1 MTENNNI
8 TEDNAQNLNTAT
20 TSNTEDSRVIAVTK
34 ESLWY
39 IDNYV
44 LIRDYYDR
52 TVSRIAARCI
62 RKGNIAVEEY
72 PFYSYI
78 VDVLEELCETG
89 DYIISHTELHPFVEK
104 KIKGGVKALED
115 NLSLYKQELERNA
128 SVEMTA
134 RNDADLSAAKE
145 AFSGFTDQADNKPTA
160 GAGQSIDDVV
170 AKLMAEQ
177 NKLIEEKDKKDENV

>member
-1 MTENNNI
+1 MVE
-8 TEDNAQNLNTAT
+8 
-20 TSNTEDSRVIAVTK
+20 TSNTVVTK

-62 RKGNIAVEEY
+62 RKGNIAVEDY

-78 VDVLEELCETG
+78 IDVLDELCEIG
-89 DYIISHTELHPFVEK
+89 DYIIEHKELHPYVEK
-104 KIKGGVKALED
+104 KVKGGVEALAN
-115 NLSLYKQELERNA
+115 NLSLYKKELENNS
-128 SVEMTA
+128 SVEMNA
-134 RNDADLSAAKE
+134 RKDADLSAVKD
-145 AFSGFTDQADNKPTA
+145 AFSGFTNQANSPLG

-170 AKLMAEQ
+170 AKLMAQ
-177 NKLIEEKDKKDENV
+177 QGDVNQKKDTTDE

>member
-1 MTENNNI
+1 MS
-8 TEDNAQNLNTAT
+8 DNDELT
-20 TSNTEDSRVIAVTK
+20 VTK

-62 RKGNIAVEEY
+62 RKGNIAVEDY
-72 PFYSYI
+72 PFYPYI
-78 VDVLEELCETG
+78 IDVLEELCETG
-89 DYIISHTELHPFVEK
+89 DYIIQHRELHPFVEK
-104 KIKGGVKALED
+104 KIKGGVQALEK
-115 NLSLYKQELERNA
+115 NLSLYKQELVRNS
-128 SVEMTA
+128 SVDMAAKKDE
-134 RNDADLSAAKE
+134 DLSAAKD
-145 AFSGFTDQADNKPTA
+145 AFSGFTDQSDDPTK

-177 NKLIEEKDKKDENV
+177 EKIIQNQEDKDD

>member
-1 MTENNNI
+1 MTENNEV
-8 TEDNAQNLNTAT
+8 T
-20 TSNTEDSRVIAVTK
+20 VTK
-34 ESLWY
+34 ESLWH

-78 VDVLEELCETG
+78 IDVLDELCETG
-89 DYIISHTELHPFVEK
+89 DYIISHKELHPYVEK

-115 NLSLYKQELERNA
+115 NLSLYKQELDRNA
-128 SVEMTA
+128 SVEMTV
-134 RNDADLSAAKE
+134 RTDSDLSAAKS
-145 AFSGFTDQADNKPTA
+145 AFDGFTNQADTPTS

-177 NKLIEEKDKKDENV
+177 EKLIKTKDESDENA

>member
-1 MTENNNI
+1 MENDNN
-8 TEDNAQNLNTAT
+8 
-20 TSNTEDSRVIAVTK
+20 VAVTK

-62 RKGNIAVEEY
+62 RQGNIAVEDY
-72 PFYSYI
+72 PFFAYI
-78 VDVLEELCETG
+78 IDVLEELCETG
-89 DYIISHTELHPFVEK
+89 DYIIEHKELHPFVEK
-104 KIKGGVKALED
+104 KIKGGISALQD

-128 SVEMTA
+128 SAEMA
-134 RNDADLSAAKE
+134 AKKDADLSAAKE
-145 AFSGFTDQADNKPTA
+145 AFGEFTDQSQDNIL
-160 GAGQSIDDVV
+160 GGGQSIDDVV

-177 NKLIEEKDKKDENV
+177 KNGIDTKEDDND

>member
-1 MTENNNI
+1 MA
-8 TEDNAQNLNTAT
+8 DNDEI
-20 TSNTEDSRVIAVTK
+20 SVTK

-62 RKGNIAVEEY
+62 RMGNIAVEDY
-72 PFYSYI
+72 PFYPYI
-78 VDVLEELCETG
+78 IDVLNELCETG
-89 DYIISHTELHPFVEK
+89 DYIIGHKELHPYVEK
-104 KIKGGVKALED
+104 KIKGGVAALEK
-115 NLSLYKQELERNA
+115 NLSLYKQELERNS
-128 SVEMTA
+128 SVDMAAKKE
-134 RNDADLSAAKE
+134 ADLSAAKD
-145 AFSGFTDQADNKPTA
+145 AFGGFTDQSDDPTK

-177 NKLIEEKDKKDENV
+177 EKIIQKKEENDE

>member
-1 MTENNNI
+1 M
-8 TEDNAQNLNTAT
+8 A
-20 TSNTEDSRVIAVTK
+20 EDSDIAVTK

-62 RKGNIAVEEY
+62 RKGNIAIEDY
-72 PFYSYI
+72 PFYPYI

-89 DYIISHTELHPFVEK
+89 DYILEHKELHPFVEK
-104 KIKGGVKALED
+104 KIKGGIEALKN
-115 NLSLYKQELERNA
+115 NLSLYKEECERN
-128 SVEMTA
+128 STVEMNVA
-134 RNDADLSAAKE
+134 KDADLSAAKD
-145 AFSGFTDQADNKPTA
+145 AFSGFTDQADDPIK

-170 AKLMAEQ
+170 AKLVAEQ
-177 NKLIEEKDKKDENV
+177 EQLIKKKEETDE

>member
-1 MTENNNI
+1 MAETDEI
-8 TEDNAQNLNTAT
+8 
-20 TSNTEDSRVIAVTK
+20 SVTK

-39 IDNYV
+39 IDNYI

-62 RKGNIAVEEY
+62 RKGNIAVEDY
-72 PFYSYI
+72 PFFPYI

-89 DYIISHTELHPFVEK
+89 DYIIEHTELHPYVEK
-104 KIKGGVKALED
+104 KIKGGVQALKE
-115 NLSLYKQELERNA
+115 NLSLYKEELERN
-128 SVEMTA
+128 STVEMNVA
-134 RNDADLSAAKE
+134 KDADLSAAKD
-145 AFSGFTDQADNKPTA
+145 AFGGFTDQAEDPTK

-177 NKLIEEKDKKDENV
+177 EQIIQQKEENDE

>member
-1 MTENNNI
+1 MAEN
-8 TEDNAQNLNTAT
+8 D
-20 TSNTEDSRVIAVTK
+20 VIAATK

-62 RKGNIAVEEY
+62 RQGNIAVEDY
-72 PFYSYI
+72 PFYPYI
-78 VDVLEELCETG
+78 IDVLEELCETG
-89 DYIISHTELHPFVEK
+89 DYILEHKELHPFVEK
-104 KIKGGVKALED
+104 KIKGGISALEK
-115 NLSLYKQELERNA
+115 NLDLYKQELIRNS
-128 SVEMTA
+128 SVDMA
-134 RNDADLSAAKE
+134 AKKAADLADAKD
-145 AFSGFTDQADNKPTA
+145 AFSGFTDQADNPTK

-177 NKLIEEKDKKDENV
+177 EKLIQKKEESDE

>member
-1 MTENNNI
+1 MAENDEI
-8 TEDNAQNLNTAT
+8 E
-20 TSNTEDSRVIAVTK
+20 ITK

-62 RKGNIAVEEY
+62 RQGNIAVEDY
-72 PFYSYI
+72 PFYPYI
-78 VDVLEELCETG
+78 IDVLEELCETG
-89 DYIISHTELHPFVEK
+89 DYILEHKELHPYVEK
-104 KIKGGVKALED
+104 KIKGGVGALEQ
-115 NLSLYKQELERNA
+115 NLSLYKQELERNS
-128 SVEMTA
+128 SVEM
-134 RNDADLSAAKE
+134 NVEKDSDLSAAKD
-145 AFSGFTDQADNKPTA
+145 AFGGFTDQSDDPTK

-177 NKLIEEKDKKDENV
+177 GQLIQKEEEKNDE

>member
-1 MTENNNI
+1 MAEND
-8 TEDNAQNLNTAT
+8 T
-20 TSNTEDSRVIAVTK
+20 IAVTK

-62 RKGNIAVEEY
+62 RKGNVAIEDY
-72 PFYSYI
+72 PFFPYI
-78 VDVLEELCETG
+78 IDVLDELCETG
-89 DYIISHTELHPFVEK
+89 DYILSHKELHPYVEK
-104 KIKGGVKALED
+104 KIKGGVNALEN
-115 NLSLYKQELERNA
+115 NLSLYKQELEKNS

-134 RNDADLSAAKE
+134 KKDADLSVAKDI
-145 AFSGFTDQADNKPTA
+145 FSGFTDQADDPTK

-170 AKLMAEQ
+170 AKLVAEQ
-177 NKLIEEKDKKDENV
+177 EKIISKKEDGNE

>member
-1 MTENNNI
+1 MSETDEI
-8 TEDNAQNLNTAT
+8 
-20 TSNTEDSRVIAVTK
+20 SVTK

-39 IDNYV
+39 IDNYI

-62 RKGNIAVEEY
+62 RKGNIAVEDY
-72 PFYSYI
+72 PFFPYI

-89 DYIISHTELHPFVEK
+89 DYIIDHKELHPYVEK
-104 KIKGGVKALED
+104 KIKGGVQALKE
-115 NLSLYKQELERNA
+115 NLSLYKEELERN
-128 SVEMTA
+128 STVEMNATK
-134 RNDADLSAAKE
+134 DADLSAAKD
-145 AFSGFTDQADNKPTA
+145 AFGGFTDQAEDPTK

-177 NKLIEEKDKKDENV
+177 EQIIQKKEENDE

>member
-1 MTENNNI
+1 MENNEI
-8 TEDNAQNLNTAT
+8 K
-20 TSNTEDSRVIAVTK
+20 VTK

-62 RKGNIAVEEY
+62 RKGNIAVEDY
-72 PFYSYI
+72 PFYPYI
-78 VDVLEELCETG
+78 IDVLDELCETG
-89 DYIISHTELHPFVEK
+89 DYIISHTELHPYVEK
-104 KIKGGVKALED
+104 KIKGGVLALKD
-115 NLSLYKQELERNA
+115 NLSLYKQELERNSTA
-128 SVEMTA
+128 EM
-134 RNDADLSAAKE
+134 NIKKDSDLSAVKD
-145 AFSGFTDQADNKPTA
+145 AFSGFTDQANAPTK

-177 NKLIEEKDKKDENV
+177 NKLNETDEENA

>member
-1 MTENNNI
+1 MAEN
-8 TEDNAQNLNTAT
+8 D
-20 TSNTEDSRVIAVTK
+20 DIAATK

-62 RKGNIAVEEY
+62 RQGNIAVEDY
-72 PFYSYI
+72 PFYPYI
-78 VDVLEELCETG
+78 IDVLDELCETG
-89 DYIISHTELHPFVEK
+89 DYIIEHKELHPYVEK
-104 KIKGGVKALED
+104 KIKGGVQALEK

-128 SVEMTA
+128 SVEMAAEKDT
-134 RNDADLSAAKE
+134 DLSAAKE
-145 AFSGFTDQADNKPTA
+145 AFGGFTDQADDPTH

-177 NKLIEEKDKKDENV
+177 EKLIQKKEDNDE

>member
-1 MTENNNI
+1 MA
-8 TEDNAQNLNTAT
+8 DNDKI
-20 TSNTEDSRVIAVTK
+20 SVTK

-62 RKGNIAVEEY
+62 RMGNIAVEDY
-72 PFYSYI
+72 PFYPYI
-78 VDVLEELCETG
+78 IDVLNELCETG
-89 DYIISHTELHPFVEK
+89 DYIIGHKELHPYVEK
-104 KIKGGVKALED
+104 KIKGGVAALEK
-115 NLSLYKQELERNA
+115 NLSLYKQELERNS
-128 SVEMTA
+128 SVDMAAKKE
-134 RNDADLSAAKE
+134 ADLSAAKD
-145 AFSGFTDQADNKPTA
+145 AFGGFTDQSDDPTK

-177 NKLIEEKDKKDENV
+177 EKIIQKKEENDE

>member
-1 MTENNNI
+1 MAEIDDVT
-8 TEDNAQNLNTAT
+8 
-20 TSNTEDSRVIAVTK
+20 VTK

-62 RKGNIAVEEY
+62 RKGNIAVEDY
-72 PFYSYI
+72 PFFPYI
-78 VDVLEELCETG
+78 IDVLDELCETG
-89 DYIISHTELHPFVEK
+89 DYILEHKELHPYVEK
-104 KIKGGVKALED
+104 KIMGGVQALQK

-128 SVEMTA
+128 SVEM
-134 RNDADLSAAKE
+134 NVKKDSDLSSAKD
-145 AFSGFTDQADNKPTA
+145 AFSGFTDQSNDPTK

-170 AKLMAEQ
+170 SKLMAEQ
-177 NKLIEEKDKKDENV
+177 EKLDKKKVDNNE

>member
-1 MTENNNI
+1 MENN
-8 TEDNAQNLNTAT
+8 E
-20 TSNTEDSRVIAVTK
+20 VKVTK

-62 RKGNIAVEEY
+62 RKGNIAVEDY
-72 PFYSYI
+72 PFYPYI
-78 VDVLEELCETG
+78 IDVLDELCETG
-89 DYIISHTELHPFVEK
+89 DYIISHVELHPYVEK
-104 KIKGGVKALED
+104 KIKGGVLALKD
-115 NLSLYKQELERNA
+115 NLSLYKQELERN
-128 SVEMTA
+128 STVEM
-134 RNDADLSAAKE
+134 NVKKDSDLSAVKD
-145 AFSGFTDQADNKPTA
+145 AFSGFTDQANAPTN

-177 NKLIEEKDKKDENV
+177 NNLTRTEEESDENA